1 MANQE
6 TAYAIL
12 RLKELSAAALV
23 LQDKLITADVR
34 GAPDLESLCKDLND
48 NIASLLLF
56 KGKIEEITPSD
67 QALLE
72 AAAAA
77 AAAAARSA

>member
-1 MANQE
+1 MAAPQE
-6 TAYAIL
+6 TAHAIL

-23 LQDKLITADVR
+23 LQDKILAAYVR
-34 GAPDLESLCKDLND
+34 DSPQLETLCKDLND

-56 KGKIEEITPSD
+56 KGKIE
-67 QALLE
+67 ALIYLDS
-72 AAAAA
+72 AGGAAA